1 MEIVFAG
8 CEDDERER
16 LRELFSD
23 DQEWNGDNVL
33 DTLDRVT
40 PEQHHYAKQVF
51 RELEAIAP
59 EYPGLID
66 NSWHATRIA
75 NKLRSHADSME
86 S

>member
-8 CEDDERER
+8 CEDNERAR

-23 DQEWNGDNVL
+23 EQEWNGDNVL

-40 PEQHHYAKQVF
+40 HDQHHYAKQVF

-66 NSWHATRIA
+66 NTWHATRIA
-75 NKLRSHADSME
+75 NQLRRHADDLE
-86 S
+86 R

>member
-1 MEIVFAG
+1 MAIVFAG
-8 CEDDERER
+8 CEDNERER

-23 DQEWNGDNVL
+23 DREWQDAYVVHAL
-33 DTLDRVT
+33 DELPTA
-40 PEQHHYAKQVF
+40 QCHHAKQVF

-59 EYPGLID
+59 DYPGLID

-86 S
+86 I

>member
-8 CEDDERER
+8 CEDKEKER
-16 LRELFSD
+16 LLEMFSD
-23 DQEWNGDNVL
+23 DQDWNGDNVL
-33 DTLDRVT
+33 VTLDSLT
-40 PEQHHYAKQVF
+40 HEQYTMAKQVF

-66 NSWHATRIA
+66 NSWHAARIA
-75 NKLRSHADSME
+75 NKLRSHADAME

>member
-1 MEIVFAG
+1 
-8 CEDDERER
+8 

-23 DQEWNGDNVL
+23 DQECNGDNVL
-33 DTLDRVT
+33 VTLDSLT
-40 PEQHHYAKQVF
+40 HEHYTLAKQVF

-59 EYPGLID
+59 DYPGLID

-75 NKLRSHADSME
+75 NKLRSHAEAME